1 MCLEKIFKVYVAKY
15 KNISN
20 YTFEIILEFAL
31 KRIKQDYGALSHGFA
46 YLKGKLI
53 LSLSQSCI
61 FNSDLLVVLRI
72 FA

>member
-1 MCLEKIFKVYVAKY
+1 MLQNTKISRIY
-15 KNISN
+15 
-20 YTFEIILEFAL
+20 FEIFMEFAL
-31 KRIKQDYGALSHGFA
+31 NRKGQYHSALSHDFA
-46 YLKGKLI
+46 YLKGKLV

>member
-1 MCLEKIFKVYVAKY
+1 MYLEKIFKVYVAKY
-15 KNISN
+15 KKISN
-20 YTFEIILEFAL
+20 YTSEIILEFAL
-31 KRIKQDYGALSHGFA
+31 NRKGQDHGALNHDFA
-46 YLKGKLI
+46 YLKGQLV